1 MNPGG
6 SMADA
11 WTLARGAPGWEGRLD
26 MSAGAVFGSFWAV
39 PLSLPAIALVHE
51 VQRRAQLQE
60 PGLADALASVSPVL
74 VGVAAM
80 VGALGAWAGSL
91 LVLTALT
98 RRSASVEGWR
108 VSPLLVG
115 YNWSRLLANLVV
127 GLAAAVAVGTGV
139 LPLYAVGAAFGAG
152 LALFLDIGII
162 RHALGLTLGRALGV
176 FLVVLLARG
185 VGMTLSGLIL
195 ALGGAVPVAT

>member
-1 MNPGG
+1 
-6 SMADA
+6 MADA
-11 WTLARGAPGWEGRLD
+11 WTLARGAPGWASRLD

-60 PGLADALASVSPVL
+60 PGFADALANVSPVL

-115 YNWSRLLANLVV
+115 YNWSRLIVNLVA
-127 GLAAAVAVGTGV
+127 GL
-139 LPLYAVGAAFGAG
+139 GAG
-152 LALFLDIGII
+152 LGVATGQPILFSLVSPVVGGLTLFLDIGILQ
-162 RHALGLTLGRALGV
+162 RALALPLGRALGAV
-176 FLVVLLARG
+176 MVVLLARG
-185 VGMTLSGLIL
+185 IAGALAAAAVTL
-195 ALGGAVPVAT
+195 AGGALPS